1 MGTVLEFQHISKY
14 FPGVKALDDV
24 SFQAFGGEV
33 LAFLG
38 ENGAGKSTLL
48 KTLNG
53 DYQPTSGTYLLDGEE
68 KHFKSP
74 HQAIEEGVSIIY
86 QERQILLELSVAENI
101 YLGRMPSNGLGVINT
116 AKANQMAQK
125 IIDDFGL
132 PIRPTEKVKNL
143 SIAYQQMV
151 EIMKAYSRENLKVIA
166 FDEPTA
172 SLSDAEISSLFEII
186 RKLRDEGKI
195 VLYVSHRMSE
205 LRQIT
210 DKVAI
215 FKDGRHVGIFETAK
229 VTDAEL
235 IKRMVGRDLGDI
247 YSSLD
252 KEKEIGEVLLDVDNV
267 SSDYVKPVSFQ
278 LHKGEVLGFSGLVG
292 AGRTELMRAIIG
304 ADKRKSGTVTLNGK
318 KIENRSPKEAMKN
331 GIMLVPEDRKL
342 QGLLGNLD
350 VAGNIDIAS
359 LLQNS
364 NALGIIDTKKEKEMA
379 QKGIREFAIK
389 TPSMHKKVLELS
401 GGNQQKC
408 IVARAVATNPK
419 VLILDEPTK
428 GIDVGAKSEFYEM
441 ICRFAKQGLG
451 VILISSELPEVIGL
465 SDRIIVM
472 RSLQKSGEM
481 LASEATEDK
490 LLALGMEE
498 QRNER
503 EKENHFNHRRRQDRS
518 DRRDCCGLCP
528 VHLYEQK
535 LHDGPEYGQSSGRVF
550 SGRHGCHRP
559 YLSDHRE
566 AK

>member
-24 SFQAFGGEV
+24 SFQAYGGEV

-53 DYQPTSGTYLLDGEE
+53 DYQPTSGTYLLDGQE

-101 YLGRMPSNGLGVINT
+101 YLGRMPSNSLGVINT
-116 AKANQMAQK
+116 SKANQMAQK

-132 PIRPTEKVKNL
+132 PIRPSEKVKNL

-151 EIMKAYSRENLKVIA
+151 EIMKAYSRDNLKVIA

-215 FKDGRHVGIFETAK
+215 FKDGRHVGIYETAK
-229 VTDAEL
+229 VSDAEL
-235 IKRMVGRDLGDI
+235 IKLMVGRDLGDI

-252 KEKEIGEVLLDVDNV
+252 KEKEIGDVLLDVQNV

-359 LLQNS
+359 LKQNS
-364 NALGIIDTKKEKEMA
+364 NTLGIIDTKKEKEMTL
-379 QKGIREFAIK
+379 KGIEEFSIK
-389 TPSMHKKVLELS
+389 TPSMNKKVLELS

-408 IVARAVATNPK
+408 IVARAVATSPQ
-419 VLILDEPTK
+419 VLILDEPSK

-472 RSLQKSGEM
+472 RSLQQSGEM
-481 LASEATEDK
+481 PASEATEDK

-498 QRNER
+498 
-503 EKENHFNHRRRQDRS
+503 
-518 DRRDCCGLCP
+518 
-528 VHLYEQK
+528 
-535 LHDGPEYGQSSGRVF
+535 
-550 SGRHGCHRP
+550 
-559 YLSDHRE
+559 
-566 AK
+566 